1 VNPRV
6 ILPDGRRAT
15 FVELRAKRTRQL
27 WLLDL
32 DRGGRILHDPGLR
45 LEGKPRRRPAR
56 LV

>member
-1 VNPRV
+1 MNPRV